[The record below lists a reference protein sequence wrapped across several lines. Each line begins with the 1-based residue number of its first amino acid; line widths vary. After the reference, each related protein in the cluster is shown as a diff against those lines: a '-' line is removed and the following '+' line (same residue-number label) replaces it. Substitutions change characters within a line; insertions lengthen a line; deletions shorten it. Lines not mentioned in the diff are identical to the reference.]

1 MTFLPMA
8 PPKQPSQALYLAAS
22 STPFATLLF
31 CHGRLV
37 ITHVFSL
44 GWTAYFSSWSLIWL
58 RGEQKWHLDLLAF
71 CRLQVSFCLKTPQNT
86 LPKRAFQSP
95 SPSSLITHYSV
106 CTANTTANIYIYTNC
121 IQLLAIRLLARS
133 SSWLRY
139 IEAGTLCNY
148 NLPPSRSSAFQKQR
162 HNKTGNTPTSVV
174 PISVTQSTVRN
185 TG

>member
-106 CTANTTANIYIYTNC
+106 CTANTTANIYIYIQTASNC
-121 IQLLAIRLLARS
+121 
-133 SSWLRY
+133 WLY
-139 IEAGTLCNY
+139 VCWHDHPHGFGTLKLVRSAITIS
-148 NLPPSRSSAFQKQR
+148 LPPAPPLFKSSGTTRQVILPPQ
-162 HNKTGNTPTSVV
+162 
-174 PISVTQSTVRN
+174 
-185 TG
+185 